1 MKKILILFLMMH
13 LQANQLQKV
22 YIHSVPQA
30 GQLQETPHIELEKM
44 VFYFDEKPTVH
55 SIVHND
61 QKHTG
66 WKHETYFFTVNGM
79 QDSCK
84 KKLNNMQ
91 QNTKHYRIACKEVD
105 QPRKGLR
112 VELCYDPNNI
122 ACACDTFDAITQ
134 HKGVVVRLINKSFL
148 NQIGNIEK
156 PLLQLACNQKRKV
169 VIDCGHGGCDPG
181 AIGMYNIAE
190 KDVTLKVGTILADL
204 LKKKA
209 FLLL

>member
-1 MKKILILFLMMH
+1 MKKILILFLVMNV
-13 LQANQLQKV
+13 QANRLEKV
-22 YIHSVPQA
+22 YIHRVPQA
-30 GQLQETPHIELEKM
+30 EQLHETPHIELEKL

-61 QKHTG
+61 QENKG
-66 WKHETYFFTVNGM
+66 WRHETYFFSFNGM
-79 QDSCK
+79 HNRCK
-84 KKLNNMQ
+84 NKLSEMQ
-91 QNTKHYRIACKEVD
+91 QNAKHYRIACTEVD

-122 ACACDTFDAITQ
+122 ACACDTFDSITQ

-148 NQIGNIEK
+148 NQIGSIEK
-156 PLLQLACNQKRKV
+156 PLLQLAYNQKPHI
-169 VIDCGHGGCDPG
+169 VIDCGHGGSDPG
-181 AIGMYNIAE
+181 AIGMFGIAE
-190 KDVTLKVGTILADL
+190 KDVTLKVGTTLADL